1 MTKKVS
7 IRMKKS
13 PALLQYEL
21 EKRELRRRL
30 QAGEINNR
38 HYREQKVEVLR
49 KALPKIKL
57 EELAEVDRQAFD
69 LLTQQKQGR
78 A

>member
-21 EKRELRRRL
+21 EKSELRRRL

-38 HYREQKVEVLR
+38 RYQEQKVEVLR

-57 EELAEVDRQAFD
+57 EELAELDRQAFD